1 MRQLINKESVIDD
14 AVKDYDVG
22 GHKLLDALKN
32 AHDESQQNHRTSLA
46 KTKRS
51 LTASYGDVERRIDHE
66 VKEVKRGR
74 VANMEKRWKQE
85 QQQNQEYI
93 NAVILAF
100 GE

>member
-1 MRQLINKESVIDD
+1 MRQLISKESVIDD
-14 AVKDYDVG
+14 AVKEYEVG

-32 AHDESQQNHRTSLA
+32 AHGESQQNHRTSLA

-51 LTASYGDVERRIDHE
+51 LTASYSDVEKRIGHE

-74 VANMEKRWKQE
+74 VANMEKKWKQE
-85 QQQNQEYI
+85 QQRNQEYI
-93 NAVILAF
+93 NAVMLAF